1 MSSITLENSYHST
14 AKDMGDSHIK
24 AHAKQRKYLQSD
36 EPLIETLTNNKNSDN
51 SVQLALNLGQQKQ
64 GLMTPEYWL
73 KYNSKQRKSRRKN
86 NYTEYLMS
94 VSGNFIKG
102 KERRLNSPKT
112 NKKTREKISR
122 ELQAIISNSGVP
134 IDGSLFYISNT
145 ENYDQMSPDQLKKYR
160 EFERKTFE
168 NFFKSD
174 TFQMLNPGCF
184 RAEIHF
190 DENGA
195 MHLQTQN
202 VWYHQDARKRVSYA
216 KRAIIKN
223 ILKKLYRNSEY
234 NDDESLNHRL
244 DVLCEFE
251 EAAKKRGKAVGT
263 WRADYQ
269 YLDYIKRYPLGT
281 VDDKLK
287 GKDGQ
292 GNKYKYK
299 HSSAE
304 RNTRLEE
311 LWRIE
316 QMSALREIAESTAK
330 SMNIDYKV
338 DENYATDGIHLDG
351 AAYIAHKKASQKAQT
366 AMSLAN
372 QVKNASESVSYEL
385 KSTYKAISGEEP
397 EEQSP
402 LELAKKIKA
411 KATTQQKDFD
421 DNQAKIKQQEQL
433 ISQQQLQLTDQ
444 QHQLRDMQK
453 QRDVLKKENQD
464 LSKENAGLK
473 AQIKQLHKQLQS
485 AGLIVTGWIK
495 EHWNKLEQH
504 FKTYARDINAAN
516 NERIHGGRDGQGDP
530 DEARQFEQRAKNGL
544 VGAFENIERK
554 EAEKY
559 GLNSLWSTNS
569 GTQKDDELQR

>member
-202 VWYHQDARKRVSYA
+202 VWYHQDARKSLLYD
-216 KRAIIKN
+216 KN
-223 ILKKLYRNSEY
+223 GEEHYNLISALHKSMRNS
-234 NDDESLNHRL
+234 
-244 DVLCEFE
+244 
-251 EAAKKRGKAVGT
+251 
-263 WRADYQ
+263 
-269 YLDYIKRYPLGT
+269 
-281 VDDKLK
+281 
-287 GKDGQ
+287 
-292 GNKYKYK
+292 
-299 HSSAE
+299 
-304 RNTRLEE
+304 
-311 LWRIE
+311 
-316 QMSALREIAESTAK
+316 
-330 SMNIDYKV
+330 
-338 DENYATDGIHLDG
+338 
-351 AAYIAHKKASQKAQT
+351 
-366 AMSLAN
+366 
-372 QVKNASESVSYEL
+372 
-385 KSTYKAISGEEP
+385 
-397 EEQSP
+397 
-402 LELAKKIKA
+402 
-411 KATTQQKDFD
+411 
-421 DNQAKIKQQEQL
+421 
-433 ISQQQLQLTDQ
+433 
-444 QHQLRDMQK
+444 
-453 QRDVLKKENQD
+453 
-464 LSKENAGLK
+464 
-473 AQIKQLHKQLQS
+473 
-485 AGLIVTGWIK
+485 
-495 EHWNKLEQH
+495 
-504 FKTYARDINAAN
+504 
-516 NERIHGGRDGQGDP
+516 DP
-530 DEARQFEQRAKNGL
+530 DAA
-544 VGAFENIERK
+544 I
-554 EAEKY
+554 Y
-559 GLNSLWSTNS
+559 
-569 GTQKDDELQR
+569 